1 MLMVMVMMIAVMVAM
16 MTIKNVIVT
25 MVMFMYVKKVTVVEI
40 MRMLGMM
47 TIEQQ
52 RWKDLNYAISR
63 SVMNIKA
70 QYGKVVRELHKN
82 NL

>member
-1 MLMVMVMMIAVMVAM
+1 MLMVMVMMMAVMVAM
-16 MTIKNVIVT
+16 MTIKNGTIV
-25 MVMFMYVKKVTVVEI
+25 MVMYVKMVTVVEI

>member
-1 MLMVMVMMIAVMVAM
+1 MVMMIAVMVAM

-25 MVMFMYVKKVTVVEI
+25 MVMVMYVKMVTVVEI